1 MKLLITGFEG
11 YIGTRLTRSAI
22 KAGHNVTGLDVGFY
36 RDGNLGGGIENPPE
50 IIRKDIRDISAED
63 LRGFDT
69 VIHLSE
75 LSNDPLGE
83 NNPALTFEINNKGTK
98 RVAELAKKAGVKRF
112 IYSSS
117 CSVYGASMDLKNE
130 SSSVNPLTTYA
141 KCKILNEEYIAKL
154 SDDKFSPVF
163 LRNATAYGLSPR
175 MRFDLVINYLAGSA
189 LVEGEI
195 KMTSD
200 GNAWRPF
207 VHVDDIC
214 RAMLH
219 VLEAPKEQ
227 VHNKIFNVG
236 GESSNYTIR
245 EIAGII
251 SQALPGCK
259 ITLDDTNP
267 DKRNYRVDFRK
278 INTELAG
285 FKINRDIKEGI
296 KELISAFKA
305 AGMKKKDFDSPEYY
319 RLAKIKFLADA
330 GKIDDKFYF
339 KEYAV

>member
-141 KCKILNEEYIAKL
+141 KCKI
-154 SDDKFSPVF
+154 
-163 LRNATAYGLSPR
+163 
-175 MRFDLVINYLAGSA
+175 
-189 LVEGEI
+189 
-195 KMTSD
+195 
-200 GNAWRPF
+200 
-207 VHVDDIC
+207 
-214 RAMLH
+214 
-219 VLEAPKEQ
+219 
-227 VHNKIFNVG
+227 FNVG

-278 INTELAG
+278 INT
-285 FKINRDIKEGI
+285 
-296 KELISAFKA
+296 
-305 AGMKKKDFDSPEYY
+305 
-319 RLAKIKFLADA
+319 
-330 GKIDDKFYF
+330 
-339 KEYAV
+339 

>member
-83 NNPALTFEINNKGTK
+83 NNPALTFEINNKGTE
-98 RVAELAKKAGVKRF
+98 RLAELAKKVGVKRF
-112 IYSSS
+112 VYSSS
-117 CSVYGASMDLKNE
+117 CSVYGASDE
-130 SSSVNPLTTYA
+130 IADEHSRTNPLTAYA
-141 KCKILNEEYIAKL
+141 KCKILNEEYISKL
-154 SDDKFSPVF
+154 ADDKFTPIF

-175 MRFDLVINYLAGSA
+175 MRFDLGINYLAGSA

-236 GESSNYTIR
+236 GEGSNYTIR

-267 DKRNYRVDFRK
+267 DKRNYRVDFGR
-278 INTELAG
+278 INTQLPG

-296 KELISAFKA
+296 KELISAFRA
-305 AGMKKKDFDSPEYY
+305 AGMTKDDFESSEYY
-319 RLAKIKFLADA
+319 RLAKIKSLTSA
-330 GKIDDKFYF
+330 GKIDNKFYF
-339 KEYAV
+339 KEYVV